1 MNLNRQKYGRA
12 GVILALIL
20 ALALAGC
27 VQSIPTGEGSQPI
40 HVVIDNAAEVGEQS
54 VNWTAQPEEGG
65 SRAVAPSGASET
77 GFNNMQVTGYVDV
90 QTNLYVGDWVH
101 IFTQTPIAVTDG
113 AVITPTGTYQPL
125 TSAGSVT
132 ATLTT
137 SSDFVT
143 AGDVLVL
150 INANSTVTS
159 TVNIVDSGTAMLTA
173 AAALGQYDSL
183 TLWFDGTN
191 WIELSRANN

>member
-1 MNLNRQKYGRA
+1 MKKLSFGNVGRWA
-12 GVILALIL
+12 VALVL

-27 VQSIPTGEGSQPI
+27 AVPSPV
-40 HVVIDNAAEVGEQS
+40 HVVIDNADQVGANS
-54 VNWTAQPEEGG
+54 VNWTAQPEVNTQDDGG
-65 SRAVAPSGASET
+65 TRSVAASGANET

-101 IFTQTPIAVTDG
+101 TFAQTAIAVTDG

-125 TSAGSVT
+125 TATGSVT

-143 AGDVLVL
+143 AGDVLIL

-159 TVNIVDSGTAMLTA
+159 TVNIADSGTAKLTA

-191 WIELSRANN
+191 WIELSRADN